1 MSPTHRQ
8 LDVES
13 CYPPQECATPARASR
28 VTRASV
34 VDMLQSYLGADVQLY
49 ASQVNEDD
57 ASVTLRSSLVT
68 LMPVTVIPSRRQL
81 LLFVLVFVCLTSP
94 VTQLHRKV
102 SAGAHG
108 HGGHAVP
115 IHQDG
120 DENVLTLWIALDD
133 VDETNGGLRVLR
145 GGHKYGRLPF
155 QPVKTHAE
163 LSDAEYFSR
172 YNVFRADVS
181 KLLPSHA
188 PLVSTRATQRYRKC
202 FTARVHVLQE
212 RRDVL
217 LPAKGRRSS
226 HASSTST
233 ALL

>member
-49 ASQVNEDD
+49 AS
-57 ASVTLRSSLVT
+57 
-68 LMPVTVIPSRRQL
+68 
-81 LLFVLVFVCLTSP
+81 
-94 VTQLHRKV
+94 QLHRKV

-188 PLVSTRATQRYRKC
+188 PLVSTRATQRNEGMYCYRLK
-202 FTARVHVLQE
+202 AGGAAMHHP
-212 RRDVL
+212 L
-217 LPAKGRRSS
+217 LPHCSESNMSMDRDRRVIILRFMSGVIQEKEDVIQ
-226 HASSTST
+226 HWDGSTTFTRRAFPLTCTSVT
-233 ALL
+233 T